1 MWGRSLSVHINVVQ
15 YNLIVIE
22 DMTLREMELFHRKE
36 FLHFMINIEHL
47 VKNYGTNC
55 AVDDISFSVEPG
67 EIVGLLGPNGAGKST
82 TMNILTG
89 YLSSTSGRASIAGID
104 ILNDPISAKKL
115 IGYLPEQPPLYL
127 DMTVEEYLNF
137 AYELKCCKLKR
148 EEHLAAICDTVK
160 IREVYHK
167 VIRTLSKGYRQRVGI
182 AQALVGNPKV
192 IIFDEPTVGLDPKQ
206 IIEIRNLIRSLG
218 KNHTVILSTHIL
230 QEVQAVCD
238 RIVIINKGK
247 IVANEKTENI
257 SNIMANNRRFHAKIA
272 GGQKEVLAMLR
283 SMPGISY
290 AEALA
295 ERDGDAYT
303 YLLESD
309 FGVDIR
315 KKLFYQLAERG
326 WPLIGLEALGMSL
339 EDIFISVV
347 DKSEEEKT
355 LRVSPSKPSRKNR
368 AKQAN
373 LEREIG
379 ASLFEDAQRQRSEA
393 ALRDGEEE

>member
-1 MWGRSLSVHINVVQ
+1 
-15 YNLIVIE
+15 
-22 DMTLREMELFHRKE
+22 
-36 FLHFMINIEHL
+36 MIKIEHL
-47 VKNYGTNC
+47 VKNYGSNC
-55 AVDDISFSVEPG
+55 AVDDISFEVNAG

-89 YLSSTSGRASIAGID
+89 YLSSTSGKASIAGID
-104 ILNDPISAKKL
+104 ILSDPINAKRQ

-127 DMTVEEYLNF
+127 DMTVDEYLDFN
-137 AYELKCCKLKR
+137 YELKGCKLDR
-148 EEHLAAICDTVK
+148 RAHLDQICETVK
-160 IREVYHK
+160 IKDVRRK

-206 IIEIRNLIRSLG
+206 IIEIRNLIRGLG
-218 KNHTVILSTHIL
+218 REHTVILSTHIL

-257 SNIMANNRRFHAKIA
+257 SNVVANNRRFNVKVA
-272 GGQKEVLAMLR
+272 GPQKEVLALLK
-283 SMPGISY
+283 SMQGVAY

-303 YLLESD
+303 YMIESEL
-309 FGVDIR
+309 GVDIR
-315 KKLFYQLAERG
+315 KKLFFQLSERG
-326 WPLIGLEALGMSL
+326 WPLIGLESLGMNL

-347 DKSEEEKT
+347 DKSEEQKSG
-355 LRVSPSKPSRKNR
+355 RGAQPRISRRQRGKDKS
-368 AKQAN
+368 A
-373 LEREIG
+373 LEREMG
-379 ASLFEDAQRQRSEA
+379 ESLFMDAQRQRQEA
-393 ALRDGEEE
+393 ALQDTEDETED